1 MVREMLTSL
10 VADLF
15 NDPARL
21 KILSVTSH
29 EPKSARDIAKIFNLP
44 LGRCYR
50 KIKRLEEDGL
60 LAVVD
65 REPTEDGKKQN
76 VYLSQLKMVSITY
89 EIGRLTI
96 RAVINGQA
104 PLEFIEELDQ
114 YLYPEENPSYDS
126 VTFS

>member
-1 MVREMLTSL
+1 MLTGL
-10 VADLF
+10 VVGLF
-15 NDPARL
+15 NDPTRL
-21 KILSVTSH
+21 KILSVTSQ
-29 EPKSARDIAKIFNLP
+29 EPKSARDIANMFHIP

-50 KIKRLEEDGL
+50 KIKKLEEDGL

-96 RAVINGQA
+96 KAVINGQA

-114 YLYPEENPSYDS
+114 YLYPEENPVYEGY
-126 VTFS
+126 VLN

>member
-1 MVREMLTSL
+1 MLTGL
-10 VADLF
+10 VVGLF
-15 NDPARL
+15 NDPTRL
-21 KILSVTSH
+21 KILSVTSK
-29 EPKSARDIAKIFNLP
+29 EPKSARDIANMFNIP

-50 KIKRLEEDGL
+50 KIKKLEEDGL

-96 RAVINGQA
+96 KAVINGQA

-114 YLYPEENPSYDS
+114 YLYPEENPRYEGY
-126 VTFS
+126 VLN

>member
-1 MVREMLTSL
+1 MLTGL
-10 VADLF
+10 VVGLF
-15 NDPARL
+15 NDPTRL
-21 KILSVTSH
+21 KILSVTSQ
-29 EPKSARDIAKIFNLP
+29 EPKSARDIANMFHIP

-50 KIKRLEEDGL
+50 KIKKLEEDGL

-96 RAVINGQA
+96 KADDDTTVIDA
-104 PLEFIEELDQ
+104 AIDELKAAWQ
-114 YLYPEENPSYDS
+114 R
-126 VTFS
+126 TFDW